1 MSRSS
6 AATNAGRRAVK
17 RSPAPAAAR
26 RVSGPVAAPRHDPNA
41 HAYADASVA
50 AVPRQ
55 RRLAYGGV
63 AIASRVAE
71 VAIDVSASRTMDRLV
86 RSRVWIGIIAFGLIG
101 IVAMQVSML
110 KINSG
115 IGRAVQTASTL
126 ERKNAALRGEVSRLS
141 AGERIV
147 PLAKDQGLVMPA
159 PADVGY
165 LRAESAR
172 SAAVRAAR
180 RMRAPD
186 LAVAGLAG
194 RITTPGGLG
203 DGVTPATGST
213 PATVAPAPGATPTA
227 TPPAPAPV
235 TTGTGGS
242 APVSTGGVSPAAP
255 AAVPRPAAGGA
266 AVDPAGVQ
274 AGGAPATPAAP

>member
-26 RVSGPVAAPRHDPNA
+26 RVSGPVAARRHDPNA
-41 HAYADASVA
+41 RAYADASVA

-86 RSRVWIGIIAFGLIG
+86 RSRVWIGILAFGLIG

-126 ERKNAALRGEVSRLS
+126 ERTNAALRGEVSRLS
-141 AGERIV
+141 AGVRIV

-172 SAAVRAAR
+172 AAAVRAAR

-203 DGVTPATGST
+203 EGVPATGST
-213 PATVAPAPGATPTA
+213 PAAPPAPGASPTA
-227 TPPAPAPV
+227 TAGAPAPV

-242 APVSTGGVSPAAP
+242 APVSTGGASPDAP
-255 AAVPRPAAGGA
+255 AAVPPPAAGSA

-274 AGGAPATPAAP
+274 AGGAPATTAAP

>member
-63 AIASRVAE
+63 AIASRFAA

-86 RSRVWIGIIAFGLIG
+86 RSRVWIGILAFGLIG

-126 ERKNAALRGEVSRLS
+126 ERTNAALRGEVSRLS
-141 AGERIV
+141 AGVRIV

-172 SAAVRAAR
+172 AAAVRAAR

-186 LAVAGLAG
+186 PAVAGLAG
-194 RITTPGGLG
+194 RITAPGGLG
-203 DGVTPATGST
+203 EGVAPATGST
-213 PATVAPAPGATPTA
+213 PAAPPAPGATPTA
-227 TPPAPAPV
+227 TAGAPAPV

-242 APVSTGGVSPAAP
+242 APVSTGGASPAAP
-255 AAVPRPAAGGA
+255 AAVPPPAAGGA

-274 AGGAPATPAAP
+274 AGGAPATTAAP

>member
-1 MSRSS
+1 
-6 AATNAGRRAVK
+6 
-17 RSPAPAAAR
+17 
-26 RVSGPVAAPRHDPNA
+26 VSGPVAARRHDPNA
-41 HAYADASVA
+41 RAYADASVA

-126 ERKNAALRGEVSRLS
+126 ERTNAALRGEVSRLS

-172 SAAVRAAR
+172 AAAVRAAR

-203 DGVTPATGST
+203 EGVPATGST
-213 PATVAPAPGATPTA
+213 PAAPPAPGASPTA
-227 TPPAPAPV
+227 TAGAPAPV

-242 APVSTGGVSPAAP
+242 APVSTGGASPAAP
-255 AAVPRPAAGGA
+255 AAVPPPAAGGA

-274 AGGAPATPAAP
+274 AGGAPATTAAP

>member
-26 RVSGPVAAPRHDPNA
+26 RVSGPVAARRHDPNA
-41 HAYADASVA
+41 PAYADASVA

-86 RSRVWIGIIAFGLIG
+86 RSRVWIGILAFGLIG

-141 AGERIV
+141 AGVRIV

-172 SAAVRAAR
+172 AAAVRAAR

-194 RITTPGGLG
+194 RITAPGGLG
-203 DGVTPATGST
+203 EGVAPATGST
-213 PATVAPAPGATPTA
+213 PAAPPAPGATPTA
-227 TPPAPAPV
+227 TAGARAPV

-242 APVSTGGVSPAAP
+242 APVSTGGASPAAP
-255 AAVPRPAAGGA
+255 AAVPPPAAGGA

-274 AGGAPATPAAP
+274 AGGAPATTAAP